1 MSRRYS
7 RFTSYTERLRG
18 VLCALAL
25 IAAPLAVDTAA
36 AERFAVTPG
45 AEGNLVTFESK
56 AMMETFHGKTDQI
69 DGYVE
74 IDPAAVGDSVHVYLK
89 VDMASLDTGISMRN
103 RHMRENHLETD
114 RYPHAIFRGAAVIEG
129 AGAALAPG
137 SPARFTVAGTMELH
151 GVTQPLQA
159 SVEVAL
165 ETDGGRRLRVKT
177 DFPITLPDYEI
188 ARPKFLLLKLGETQ
202 LVTVELVAEAP

>member
-7 RFTSYTERLRG
+7 PFTSSTERMRG
-18 VLCALAL
+18 ILCALAL
-25 IAAPLAVDTAA
+25 IAADTAA
-36 AERFAVTPG
+36 AERFTVTPG

-56 AMMETFHGKTDQI
+56 ATMETFHGKTNQI
-69 DGYVE
+69 GGYVAL
-74 IDPAAVGDSVHVYLK
+74 DPAAVGDSVHVYLK

-114 RYPHAIFRGAAVIEG
+114 RYPNAIFRGAAVTEG
-129 AGAALAPG
+129 AGAALAAG
-137 SPARFTVAGTMELH
+137 STARFTIAGTMELH

-165 ETDGGRRLRVKT
+165 ETDGARRLRVKAA
-177 DFPITLPDYEI
+177 FPITLADYDI

-202 LVTVELVAEAP
+202 MVTVELVAEAP